1 MRGHDHPESDR
12 VIPADR
18 RAYLADAFTDRPFS
32 GNPAGVVTEADG
44 LSDEQMRQIAREL
57 GQTESCFVLRP
68 DAPDADFRLRW
79 FTPVIEVE
87 LCAHA
92 TIAAYVCLVREGRIS
107 VTSEVV
113 ALRHQTRRGTL
124 GVWVRADDEGRPS
137 VLMSVGVAALVEA
150 PDVREVI
157 ARTVGLSPDALDPA
171 LPVAIDDASAR
182 VIVPVRRLADLLEL
196 HPDQDAM
203 REYSGPSR
211 LTRFTLFSRETIDPS
226 ALIHVRHFAPANG
239 IPEDPVTGT
248 AHGVLAAYLDWLGE
262 LSDTREFTGEQG
274 HALGR
279 PGLVIVHAVRDH
291 GRLIDV
297 RVGGTAVVVAE
308 LRMFLP

>member
-1 MRGHDHPESDR
+1 MRGCDHPESDR
-12 VIPADR
+12 LIASDR

-44 LSDEQMRQIAREL
+44 LSDEEMCQIAREL

-68 DAPDADFRLRW
+68 DAPDAEFRLRW
-79 FTPVIEVE
+79 FTPVVEVD

-107 VTSEVV
+107 VTSEV
-113 ALRHQTRRGTL
+113 AIQHQTRRGTL
-124 GVWVRADDEGRPS
+124 GVWVRADDDGRSS
-137 VLMSVGVAALVEA
+137 VLMSVGVAALREA
-150 PDVREVI
+150 PDGRESI
-157 ARTVGLSPDALDPA
+157 ARTVGLSRDALDPA

-196 HPDQDAM
+196 RPALNAI

-211 LTRFTLFSRETIDPS
+211 LTRFTLFSRETIDPG
-226 ALIHVRHFAPANG
+226 ALVHVRHFAPANG

-262 LSDTREFTGEQG
+262 LGDRREFAGEQG

-279 PGLVIVHAVRDH
+279 PGRVVVHAVREH
-291 GRLIDV
+291 GRLVDV

-308 LRMFLP
+308 LRIFLP

>member
-1 MRGHDHPESDR
+1 LRGCDHPESDR
-12 VIPADR
+12 LIASDR

-44 LSDEQMRQIAREL
+44 LSDEQMGQIAREL

-68 DAPDADFRLRW
+68 DAPDAEFRLRW
-79 FTPVIEVE
+79 FTPVVEVD

-113 ALRHQTRRGTL
+113 AIQHQTRRGTL
-124 GVWVRADDEGRPS
+124 GVWVRADDDGRSS
-137 VLMSVGVAALVEA
+137 VLMSVGVAPLREA
-150 PDVREVI
+150 PDGRESI
-157 ARTVGLSPDALDPA
+157 ARTVGLSRDALDPA

-196 HPDQDAM
+196 RPALNAI

-211 LTRFTLFSRETIDPS
+211 LTRFTLFSRETIDPG
-226 ALIHVRHFAPANG
+226 ALVHVRHFAPANG

-262 LSDTREFTGEQG
+262 LGDRREFAGEQG

-279 PGLVIVHAVRDH
+279 PGRVIVHAVREH